1 MDSESKQCGCCSQT
15 LPLNNFYQIKGSDEK
30 NVRWEK
36 VCKACKRKRRLA
48 KPDQAKSN
56 PETVVVSVLPAEAK
70 NQVRYR
76 DDGEIIYK
84 EYKYPNG
91 EILQLTKEEFERVVD
106 IFRML
111 DAQDRKINGPPAA

>member
-1 MDSESKQCGCCSQT
+1 MDSESKQCGCCSQV
-15 LPLNNFYQIKGSDEK
+15 LPLNDFYQIKGSEEK

-36 VCKACKRKRRLA
+36 ICKACKRKRRKRTSTQTEL
-48 KPDQAKSN
+48 K
-56 PETVVVSVLPAEAK
+56 AEPLVTAPPKEPK
-70 NQVRYR
+70 NQIRYR

-91 EILQLTKEEFERVVD
+91 EILQLTKEEFDRVVD